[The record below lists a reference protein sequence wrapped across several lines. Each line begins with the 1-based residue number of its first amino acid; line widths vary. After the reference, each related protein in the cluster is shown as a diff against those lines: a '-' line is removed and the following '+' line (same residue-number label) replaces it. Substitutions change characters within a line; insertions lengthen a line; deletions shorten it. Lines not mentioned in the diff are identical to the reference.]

1 MKDESTILSVGIDI
15 GTSTTQVIFSRLTF
29 KNSAGYFA
37 VPHIAIVD
45 KEVVYKSGI
54 YTTPL
59 ENRVMIDG
67 VRVREIVAGEFQKA
81 GYRPEDTQTGAVII
95 TGESARKENSEI
107 VLQELSDFAGEFVV
121 STAGPDLEAIIAGK
135 GSGARQYSVEHQ
147 CRVAN
152 LDIGGGT
159 TNLVLLTRGK
169 SSAKAVWISA
179 DVSLRWVRTGR
190 SSISA
195 TVSVRSQPPRACL
208 RRWGTGPIIRRFFR
222 LEGPWANCFT
232 NG

>member
-15 GTSTTQVIFSRLTF
+15 GTSTTHVIFSRLTF

-159 TNLVLLTRGK
+159 TNLVLFDSGEVIGK
-169 SSAKAVWISA
+169 
-179 DVSLRWVRTGR
+179 G
-190 SSISA
+190 
-195 TVSVRSQPPRACL
+195 CL
-208 RRWGTGPIIRRFFR
+208 DIG
-222 LEGPWANCFT
+222 
-232 NG
+232 

>member
-152 LDIGGGT
+152 PPDAENPQRRVFARRGGWEG
-159 TNLVLLTRGK
+159 LVGDFVCEPFAQASDGFCHAAPFEAHDQLEKRAPFTQPEVVPEPLVVADAETGGALL
-169 SSAKAVWISA
+169 A
-179 DVSLRWVRTGR
+179 
-190 SSISA
+190 
-195 TVSVRSQPPRACL
+195 
-208 RRWGTGPIIRRFFR
+208 
-222 LEGPWANCFT
+222 
-232 NG
+232 